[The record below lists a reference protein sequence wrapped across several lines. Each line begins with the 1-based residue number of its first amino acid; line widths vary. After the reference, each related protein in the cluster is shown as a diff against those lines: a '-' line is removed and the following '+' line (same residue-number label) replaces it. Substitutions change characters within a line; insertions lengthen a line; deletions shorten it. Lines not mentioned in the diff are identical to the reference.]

1 MISQN
6 TIKKHLQDLITSS
19 TFKVYAD
26 EAKRDDYTRIKGA
39 PHFSLREANTGKLY
53 SYTVNLSQDF
63 KSLKVVENGIYNH
76 ELGFYPLDE
85 LKPKR
90 TVKRTVKRATRT
102 TAKKITA
109 KHSTKAAK

>member
-1 MISQN
+1 MISQD

-26 EAKRDDYTRIKGA
+26 EAKRDDYARIKGA

-90 TVKRTVKRATRT
+90 TVKRATRT
-102 TAKKITA
+102 IAKKATT
-109 KHSTKAAK
+109 KHSTKVAK

>member
-26 EAKRDDYTRIKGA
+26 EAKRDDYARIKGA

-90 TVKRTVKRATRT
+90 TAKRATRT
-102 TAKKITA
+102 TAKRITA